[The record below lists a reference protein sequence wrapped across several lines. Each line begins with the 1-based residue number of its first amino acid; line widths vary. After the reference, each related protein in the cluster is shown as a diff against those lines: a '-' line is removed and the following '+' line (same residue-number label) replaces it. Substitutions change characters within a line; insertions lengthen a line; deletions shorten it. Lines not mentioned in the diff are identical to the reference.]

1 MPMPGRKN
9 GYCVSGCRLFAEKHS
24 LNWRA
29 FCHEGI
35 DDEVLLATGDAMA
48 LKIVE
53 YAREL

>member
-1 MPMPGRKN
+1 MPGRKN